1 MNILENLKTSTDGMF
16 AYMTPKLWLFGI
28 ILPFVLALAITAFIH
43 PFIVRMAKS
52 RNMVDEPDGRK
63 LQRTPIPVMGGM
75 AVFFGI
81 VMGAGA
87 TSTFFNTY
95 ALFTCIITLT
105 MMMYIGMLDDMIGL
119 SPVLRLVLQM
129 AMVAFIIKM
138 DRTSIN
144 DLHGVFGIW
153 QLPVYVSLP
162 LSFIA
167 CCGIIN
173 SINLKQ

>member
-1 MNILENLKTSTDGMF
+1 MF

-81 VMGAGA
+81 VMERVPLPPLIRMPC
-87 TSTFFNTY
+87 SP
-95 ALFTCIITLT
+95 ALL
-105 MMMYIGMLDDMIGL
+105 L
-119 SPVLRLVLQM
+119 
-129 AMVAFIIKM
+129 
-138 DRTSIN
+138 
-144 DLHGVFGIW
+144 
-153 QLPVYVSLP
+153 
-162 LSFIA
+162 
-167 CCGIIN
+167 
-173 SINLKQ
+173 